1 VSELEQPNERTV
13 LNHSNPAPPSG
24 GWLEGYIAVWI
35 GMLLVMAVFL
45 PVLVLLMAILLL
57 LQALLGDNVGLGA
70 AAIVIVPVWIWFCF
84 RFFFPAMLQIIW
96 IDGRYVLFALHRV
109 TARRMTGVVKT
120 QLSVLRSDLRRLFTR
135 SGS

>member
-1 VSELEQPNERTV
+1 VSELEQPNERTF
-13 LNHSNPAPPSG
+13 LDSRGQAPATGS
-24 GWLEGYIAVWI
+24 WLEGYIAVWI

-45 PVLVLLMAILLL
+45 PVLVLLVAIMLL
-57 LQALLGDNVGLGA
+57 LQALLGDDVGLGA

-109 TARRMTGVVKT
+109 TTRRMTGVVKT

>member
-45 PVLVLLMAILLL
+45 PVLVLLVAIMLL
-57 LQALLGDNVGLGA
+57 LQALLGDDVGLGA
-70 AAIVIVPVWIWFCF
+70 AANVIGPVWIWFAF

-96 IDGRYVLFALHRV
+96 IDGRHVLFALNRV
-109 TARRMTGVVKT
+109 TRQRMTGVVTT
-120 QLSVLRSDLRRLFTR
+120 QLSVLRADLQWLLTR